1 VERRPLRWFIA
12 TLVLAA
18 GVVAPA
24 SGGTGAVTV
33 STTRNAALGKILV
46 GADGRTLYHTSADK
60 MSLVQ
65 CTGSCAVRWP
75 PLVISSR
82 VRPIA
87 GPGVTASLLG
97 TVRRSD
103 GRLQVTYRGRPLYRF
118 SGDTKAGDVNGQGV
132 GGTWYALTPSG
143 TTVTKAVTS
152 AVAGG
157 TSSGTTSSTTGSGP
171 SPGVNT
177 GMWCAANPKS
187 CVNGVPVPGGQ

>member
-1 VERRPLRWFIA
+1 MERRPLRWFIA

-18 GVVAPA
+18 GVVAAA

-33 STTRNAALGKILV
+33 SSTRNAALGKILV

-132 GGTWYALTPSG
+132 GGTWHALTPLDHGLGPESG
-143 TTVTKAVTS
+143 GEHGYVVCRE
-152 AVAGG
+152 
-157 TSSGTTSSTTGSGP
+157 P
-171 SPGVNT
+171 R
-177 GMWCAANPKS
+177 S

>member
-1 VERRPLRWFIA
+1 MERRPLRWFIA

-18 GVVAPA
+18 GVVAAA

-33 STTRNAALGKILV
+33 SSMRNAALGKVLV

-60 MSLVQ
+60 MSLVE

-132 GGTWYALTPSG
+132 GGTWHALTPSG
-143 TTVTKAVTS
+143 TTAKAVEMTGS
-152 AVAGG
+152 A
-157 TSSGTTSSTTGSGP
+157 SSGTASSTTGSGP

-177 GMWCAANPKS
+177 GMWCAANPRS